1 MGGSK
6 GEDTEQKKGG
16 GKGSLL
22 TTYFMTMFC

>member
-6 GEDTEQKKGG
+6 GEDTEQKGG